1 MLKKVL
7 CFGEL
12 LLRICPDPTGNWL
25 NSNHVP
31 AYIGGA
37 ELNVATALALWNIPS
52 AYLTALPENEMS
64 WQIKTYLE
72 EKRID
77 TTRFCYQGDRIGLY
91 YLAMGT
97 DMKNA
102 EVIYDRKHSSFAVL
116 SKHTVNWEQV
126 FEGIGWFHFSAIC
139 PAINEE
145 VAEVCKEALLIAEKM
160 GISISLD
167 LNYREKLWKYG
178 KPPVEIMKNLAVHC
192 RLIMGNIWAAELM
205 LGIPKADNFML
216 KHKEFCLQQ
225 AEKTSMAIQQHFP
238 ACEAVANTFRFDQGE
253 GIKYY
258 TTLYTENHLYI
269 SKEYNAEKVINKV
282 GSGDCYMAGLIYGFH
297 QNYPAQEIVEFATAA
312 AYYKLFTPGDSTA
325 MNADQ
330 ITKHLNQLL

>member
-12 LLRICPDPTGNWL
+12 LLRICPDPKGNWL

-64 WQIKTYLE
+64 RQIKTYLE

-77 TTRFCYQGDRIGLY
+77 TTRFCYEGDRTGLY

-102 EVIYDRKHSSFAVL
+102 EVIYDRQHSSFAGL
-116 SKHTVNWEQV
+116 RKNTINWEQV

-145 VAEVCKEALLIAEKM
+145 VAEVCKEALLMAEKL

-178 KPPVEIMKNLAVHC
+178 KPPVAIMKNLAVHC

-205 LGIPKADNFML
+205 LGIPKAGNYML

-225 AEKTSMAIQQHFP
+225 AEKTSKAIQHYFP
-238 ACEAVANTFRFDQGE
+238 ACEAVANTFRFDRGE
-253 GIKYY
+253 GIQYY
-258 TTLYTENHLYI
+258 TTLYTDNNLH
-269 SKEYNAEKVINKV
+269 SSREYNAKKVINKV
-282 GSGDCYMAGLIYGFH
+282 GSGDCYMAGLIYGFY
-297 QNYPAQEIVEFATAA
+297 QNHSAQEIVEFATAA
-312 AYYKLFTPGDSTA
+312 AYHKLFTPGDSTA
-325 MNADQ
+325 INADQ
-330 ITKHLNQLL
+330 ITSRLNQLL